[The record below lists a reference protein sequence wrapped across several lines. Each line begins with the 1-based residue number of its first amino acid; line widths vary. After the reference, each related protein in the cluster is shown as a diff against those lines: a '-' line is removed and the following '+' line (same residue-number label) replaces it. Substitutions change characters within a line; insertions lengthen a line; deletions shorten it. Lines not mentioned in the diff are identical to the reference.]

1 MRKYELSCNWGLS
14 YLSTF
19 CSRQE
24 RERFVKIIRQWKGD
38 TDKTRI
44 IREMLFEQ
52 LAHVHI
58 LTQRLYDNKITFDG
72 DETDYSQV
80 RKITDEET
88 GWESTEKV
96 GVIGAEHQAQKQKEM
111 EKYLPM
117 LSKIQIDLAKLLL
130 AKDVQLHLHEDRSV
144 SDLFSALEKRGAVST
159 DNGKQERIT

>member
-1 MRKYELSCNWGLS
+1 MRKYELGCNWGLS

-24 RERFVKIIRQWKGD
+24 RERFVKIVRQWKGD
-38 TDKTRI
+38 RDKTQI

-52 LAHVHI
+52 LAHCHI

-72 DETDYSQV
+72 QATDYTQE
-80 RKITDEET
+80 RKIIDEES
-88 GWESTEKV
+88 GFASTEKV
-96 GVIGAEHQAQKQKEM
+96 GVIGSDDKAQKQKEL

-130 AKDVQLHLHEDRSV
+130 AKDVNYHIHQDDRNV
-144 SDLFSALEKRGAVST
+144 AELFSALEKRGAVAL
-159 DNGKQERIT
+159 